1 MDRILRLGSGGI
13 PGVGQVSKSI
23 VVVLY
28 VACISPQNNLSLS
41 FLCYHHHFGRR
52 VSCETFYH
60 SAEKFVKMALKFIQI
75 QVHYYRKLASV
86 VKV

>member
-28 VACISPQNNLSLS
+28 VACISPQNDLS
-41 FLCYHHHFGRR
+41 F
-52 VSCETFYH
+52 
-60 SAEKFVKMALKFIQI
+60 
-75 QVHYYRKLASV
+75 
-86 VKV
+86 

>member
-28 VACISPQNNLSLS
+28 HVCGMYFAP
-41 FLCYHHHFGRR
+41 
-52 VSCETFYH
+52 
-60 SAEKFVKMALKFIQI
+60 K
-75 QVHYYRKLASV
+75 
-86 VKV
+86 